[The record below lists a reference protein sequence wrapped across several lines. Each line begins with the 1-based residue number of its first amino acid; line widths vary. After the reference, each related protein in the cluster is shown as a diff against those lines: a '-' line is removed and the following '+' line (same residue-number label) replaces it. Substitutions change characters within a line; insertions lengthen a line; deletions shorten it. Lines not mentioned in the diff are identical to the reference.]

1 MKITKIGHIFAE
13 VASQIE
19 SRICKIFKF
28 NLSGVMPEVKEK
40 SDIDYSTNSFII
52 KEDK

>member
-28 NLSGVMPEVKEK
+28 NLSGAVPKVDKK
-40 SDIDYSTNSFII
+40 SDIDYSTNSFIM
-52 KEDK
+52 KEEK